1 MTRAPLLT
9 LPILD
14 GGYELTIRKLKL
26 QDDSFTIHYSI
37 TPAVPDADSAAPPF
51 CPSWRRRTT
60 WATNT
65 STGAAPTA
73 RALTESAPKVPSPAS
88 PPRLQRRRSSSSAS
102 RSPRTAA
109 RRRTT

>member
-51 CPSWRRRTT
+51 LPFLEAKDDLGNEYLDW
-60 WATNT
+60 
-65 STGAAPTA
+65 AAPTA
-73 RALTESAPKVPSPAS
+73 RALTESAPKVPSPAG